1 MLRVLHVTATGLTL
15 GVSLGIAFV
24 LVPRSRR
31 RGDAGAVRSALT
43 SVLRLVDPLLIA
55 LLGILVMTGAYGVTG
70 LKQMLGADYFEVVQR
85 YLALKLGLAFLV
97 VMTGTWLAM
106 GIGHR
111 LVRAEGWGD
120 PPDARQIASM
130 ATRLQTAALLLAV
143 LLITTIVISLRRGG

>member
-15 GVSLGIAFV
+15 GVSLGIAFL

-31 RGDAGAVRSALT
+31 LGDAGAMRSALT
-43 SVLRLVDPLLIA
+43 SVLRVVDPLLIG
-55 LLGILVMTGAYGVTG
+55 LLGVLVMTGAYSVTG
-70 LKQMLGADYFEVVQR
+70 LKQTLGADFFEVVQR

-106 GIGHR
+106 GLGHR

-120 PPDARQIASM
+120 PPDARAIGSM
-130 ATRLQTAALLLAV
+130 TTRLQAAALLLAA
-143 LLITTIVISLRRGG
+143 LLVTTIVVSLRRGG